1 MKYHTSQTARPQF
14 LSFYCDVVHSKNVYV
29 SMCGSLC
36 RYSYTNSALSRR
48 VLLSTLNN
56 NGDCFMESSIL
67 SMKRKLREVY
77 ECSNECTAVGTC
89 VKDLCLMKDGYYQ
102 RLYMGKMGQLA
113 SSYDVS

>member
-1 MKYHTSQTARPQF
+1 
-14 LSFYCDVVHSKNVYV
+14 
-29 SMCGSLC
+29 MCGSLC

-48 VLLSTLNN
+48 VLLPTLNN

-89 VKDLCLMKDGYYQ
+89 VKDLCLMKYGYYQ
-102 RLYMGKMGQLA
+102 RLYMGKMGQGNRFGVECYCKSVIATSDHLE
-113 SSYDVS
+113 SVSNRFSII